1 MITPFIIAV
10 LLAAAAVLGWL
21 LFVER
26 DVSSSLIVK
35 LEAQDRIHKSIEEGI
50 CREVKERYKQLETAL
65 KEVDRLTNVIKTSV
79 NKPVKVTVT
88 VIESTDEKYPAGTV
102 FDSKCAALRA
112 IGSKTHKHL
121 PGRDVTIKVKG
132 FTLKIN

>member
-1 MITPFIIAV
+1 MITPYIIVV

-21 LFVER
+21 LFLER

-35 LEAQDRIHKSIEEGI
+35 LDAQEKIHKSIEEGL
-50 CREVKERYKQLETAL
+50 CFELKERNKQLETAL
-65 KEVDRLTNVIKTSV
+65 REVDRLTKVIKSSV

-88 VIESTDEKYPAGTV
+88 VIESQDEKYPAGTV
-102 FDSKCAALRA
+102 FDSKCSALRA

>member
-1 MITPFIIAV
+1 MITSFIIVV

-21 LFVER
+21 LFLER
-26 DVSSSLIVK
+26 DVNSSLIVK
-35 LEAQDRIHKSIEEGI
+35 LDAQEKIHKSIEEGL
-50 CREVKERYKQLETAL
+50 CHELKERYKQLEDAL
-65 KEVDRLTNVIKTSV
+65 REVDRLTKVIKSSV

-88 VIESTDEKYPAGTV
+88 VIESPDGKYPAGTV

-121 PGRDVTIKVKG
+121 PGRDVTVKVKG
-132 FTLKIN
+132 FVLKIN

>member
-1 MITPFIIAV
+1 MITSFIIVV
-10 LLAAAAVLGWL
+10 LLASAAVLGWL

-26 DVSSSLIVK
+26 DVSASLVIK
-35 LEAQDRIHKSIEEGI
+35 LDAQEKIHKSIEEGI
-50 CREVKERYKQLETAL
+50 CQEVKERYKQLETAL
-65 KEVDRLTNVIKTSV
+65 KEVDRLTNVIKSSV

-88 VIESTDEKYPAGTV
+88 VIESPDEKYPAGTV
-102 FDSKCAALRA
+102 FGSKCAALRA